1 MKRQKVHKDK
11 GLGKLLLMLKENFF
25 LLKTM
30 LKNNLLFSTGFPEGT
45 DTSVWITEITENSE
59 ISRTLL
65 QRPSSSVDKNRTHI
79 LCYSTKRGAV
89 L

>member
-25 LLKTM
+25 SAQNYVEKQSS
-30 LKNNLLFSTGFPEGT
+30 FPTGFPEGT